1 MSSCPL
7 SHIVVKFIGREVII
21 VNNYESSLNPIR
33 NPKLADYTYE
43 VIRDY
48 IQEFESELDNE
59 HEIAVQLASFGKN
72 ITMAVTDIGYTN
84 PSTIVFYGYV
94 DNQKA
99 TLIQHISQLSFL
111 LLSVT
116 KQDPEKPPRR
126 IGFEP
131 ATVD

>member
-1 MSSCPL
+1 M
-7 SHIVVKFIGREVII
+7 
-21 VNNYESSLNPIR
+21 NNYESLLNPIR

-116 KQDPEKPPRR
+116 KQAPENPPRR

>member
-1 MSSCPL
+1 
-7 SHIVVKFIGREVII
+7 VVKFIGREVII
-21 VNNYESSLNPIR
+21 VNNYESLLNPIR

-116 KQDPEKPPRR
+116 KQDPENPPRR